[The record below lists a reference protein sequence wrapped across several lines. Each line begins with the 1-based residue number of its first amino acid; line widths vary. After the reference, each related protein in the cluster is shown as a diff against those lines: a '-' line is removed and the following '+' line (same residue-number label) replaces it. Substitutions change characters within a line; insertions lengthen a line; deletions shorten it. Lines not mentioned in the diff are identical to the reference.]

1 MKAIPEA
8 GYQKEVF
15 RTGMIARN
23 LTSLADR
30 ASSDFRR
37 WNCRQSQ
44 PATPSTRE
52 CCASEDTRT
61 NITVLLNNNTGYVI
75 FLFYSWSLTRTNE
88 TGLCWRA
95 FFLTSDEQ
103 NPKENKLFKSYDALI
118 KGACHPQFLNIHI
131 SHIMRTSMCS
141 RHLWQELSYCLT
153 VTLVTG
159 YLAHS
164 CFAFARDPFRNQI
177 PGVWSRRKIC
187 PTSGLLNVRSKF
199 PALGISEKCRSEG
212 SEERHHPANKKI
224 HKQSSHFVKQNV
236 RFCKS

>member
-75 FLFYSWSLTRTNE
+75 FLFYS
-88 TGLCWRA
+88 
-95 FFLTSDEQ
+95 
-103 NPKENKLFKSYDALI
+103 
-118 KGACHPQFLNIHI
+118 
-131 SHIMRTSMCS
+131 
-141 RHLWQELSYCLT
+141 
-153 VTLVTG
+153 
-159 YLAHS
+159 
-164 CFAFARDPFRNQI
+164 
-177 PGVWSRRKIC
+177 
-187 PTSGLLNVRSKF
+187 
-199 PALGISEKCRSEG
+199 
-212 SEERHHPANKKI
+212 
-224 HKQSSHFVKQNV
+224 
-236 RFCKS
+236 